1 MFCTKCGAK
10 LPDDVRFCTACGNPV
25 GAAPVAPVVPVPPV
39 AESPVTPVYD
49 PPVENTSVGETEV
62 LGPVYEAPVED
73 TSAGETV
80 VLSPEDAPAY
90 AAPVYE
96 APVYEAPVAPV
107 VEAPVAPVYEAPVAP
122 VVEAPVMVAPAPVYA
137 PAAAPQPAPAPN
149 TPIAKL
155 KKSCGSIL
163 VLVAIVLFTAM
174 LALQV
179 YNVFEYTDSTF
190 GAAEDLVSSVTEDDF
205 VEDILDAASDLCVL
219 FGLLCL
225 VPAMLMAGGMWTHFI
240 ASKCPRVTRTTGL
253 TLVKAAMVIRLVGK
267 FLVMALVLAAL
278 ALLIMAGVSGDVYV
292 VDELGLYWAV
302 ESTADMIFLIAG
314 AAVALILLLLPILYD
329 FFVLTVT
336 NNMSKTLTTGEL
348 HLNGCGR
355 LSVMNYVMVA
365 LQSLSLLGTIVATIV
380 ATSNI
385 RDLAELLDVSKRD
398 LEGLL
403 STGTEFTSILVQVLS
418 IVTLILFALVLKN
431 YKKSAKEE

>member
-25 GAAPVAPVVPVPPV
+25 GAAPVAPVAPVPPV
-39 AESPVTPVYD
+39 AEVPVTPVYE

-96 APVYEAPVAPV
+96 
-107 VEAPVAPVYEAPVAP
+107 APVYEAPVAP

-190 GAAEDLVSSVTEDDF
+190 GTAEDLVSSVTEDDF

-253 TLVKAAMVIRLVGK
+253 TLVKAAMIIRLVGK

-385 RDLAELLDVSKRD
+385 RDLAKLLDVSKRD